1 MIYLD
6 NAATTIQK
14 PPSVTDAIMKVLT
27 SDVGN
32 PGRGA
37 SGPSLNG
44 LRLLTRWRHA
54 MNKTFCD
61 GTADAVIFAP
71 GVTWALNLM
80 LKGLLKSSDHI
91 LTTPLEHN
99 SVLRPL
105 YQLEEAGATLSE
117 LPLEG
122 DALRFD
128 ENLLRENTRALVIT
142 AASNV
147 TGAVTNLKE
156 ASDFCEK
163 HDLLLIVDGAQSL
176 GCIPQDLGSLPRFL
190 YCFTGHKGLHGP
202 TGSGGVFVKGKYP
215 FSPVFSGGSGY
226 NSFSHTQPL
235 DLPGLFEPGTVNLL
249 GVAGLMGALELSFDE
264 EHFAHMARL
273 RRLLVDGL
281 SAIPNLEIVG
291 PKEEGAPL
299 VSLRSTKKDPEEMAR
314 ILWEDYAIASRAG
327 SHCAPRVHELLS
339 TEGLLRLSLSR
350 YTTEEEIHTALEA
363 LEAILA

>member
-14 PPSVTDAIMKVLT
+14 PASVTEAIHQVLT
-27 SDVGN
+27 CDVGN

-37 SGPSLNG
+37 SGPSLFG

-54 MNKTFCD
+54 MNETFCN
-61 GTADAVIFAP
+61 GTADAVIFTP
-71 GVTWALNLM
+71 GVTWALNLI
-80 LKGLLKSSDHI
+80 LKSLLTSDDHI

-99 SVLRPL
+99 SVLRPI
-105 YQLEEAGATLSE
+105 YQLQREGASLSE

-122 DALRFD
+122 NALSFD

-147 TGAVTNLKE
+147 TGAITDLKK
-156 ASDFCEK
+156 ASAFCEK
-163 HDLLLIVDGAQSL
+163 HGLDLIVDGAQAL
-176 GCIPQDLGSLPRFL
+176 GCIPQDLSEIPRFL

-202 TGSGGVFVKGKYP
+202 MGSGGIFVKGDYP
-215 FSPVFSGGSGY
+215 FTQVFSGGSGY
-226 NSFSHTQPL
+226 DSFSHTQPT

-249 GVAGLMGALELSFDE
+249 GVAGLMGALEFKFSE
-264 EHFAHMARL
+264 EHFAHMAQL

-281 SAIPNLEIVG
+281 SAIAHLEIVG
-291 PKEEGAPL
+291 PKENGAPL
-299 VSLRSTKKDPEEMAR
+299 VSLQSTKKSPEDMAR

-327 SHCAPRVHELLS
+327 SHCAPRIHELLS

-350 YTTEEEIHTALEA
+350 YSTEEEIRKT
-363 LEAILA
+363 LEAIEEVLS